1 MFAHFRQHSSAAVET
16 EAKRLVETYSD
27 LILRLCYS
35 TLGNT
40 SDAEDI
46 CQETLIKAMRHTRP
60 FEDAEHERAW
70 IIRVALNACRD
81 LIRRHGIHPTVS
93 IDDIDEVADGTA
105 CSEQEFRRGNQ
116 SVLSAVM
123 ALPER
128 QRIAIFLHY
137 YANMS
142 MKQIASITDSTPGAV
157 AQNLSRGR
165 ASLRSTL
172 KGDFHE

>member
-1 MFAHFRQHSSAAVET
+1 MFAHFRQHSNADAET
-16 EAKRLVETYSD
+16 EAKRLVTTYSD

-35 TLGNT
+35 TLGNA

-46 CQETLIKAMRHTRP
+46 CQETLIKTMRRARP

-81 LIRRHGIHPTVS
+81 LMRRHGTHPTAP
-93 IDDIDEVADGTA
+93 IDDIDEVADGAA
-105 CSEQEFRRGNQ
+105 CSEREILRENR
-116 SVLSAVM
+116 SVLSAVL

-142 MKQIASITDSTPGAV
+142 MKQIANITDSTPGAV